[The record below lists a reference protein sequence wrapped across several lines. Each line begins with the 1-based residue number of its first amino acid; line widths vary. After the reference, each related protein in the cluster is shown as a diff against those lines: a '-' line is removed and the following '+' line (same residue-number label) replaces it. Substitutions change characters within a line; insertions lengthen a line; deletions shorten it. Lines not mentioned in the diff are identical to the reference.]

1 MKILY
6 LSCHAVLEY
15 DELRILNDL
24 GYDVTSIGG
33 YINPKSPHVDTRPP
47 LMIDSN
53 KDREHKIHQLFEI
66 NKKNGVPLEKC
77 SYTLNKEVVDDYDV
91 IYVMHNLEWL
101 DINWKVIKNKIVVL
115 RTFLNLGD
123 TELRIQKYVKEGLK
137 VLRCSPMEREIENYA
152 GEHGIIRFLKY
163 ECDFKPRNILHD
175 QVITFGQSV
184 KQRGS
189 WCGSELIESLSKEL
203 PFKIFG
209 PENHEYKFWG
219 GRLSYEDQLIQLAT
233 NSCYF
238 FTGTFPAQY
247 TLSFVEALM
256 TGIPIVSMGK
266 NLSQSIVSKYPFEV
280 PYILDEIEGFY
291 GDNVTDIKSKLQVL
305 LADRKLNEE
314 MSVREISLGKKLFS
328 AEQNMY
334 LWKDFFNSL

>member
-1 MKILY
+1 
-6 LSCHAVLEY
+6 
-15 DELRILNDL
+15 
-24 GYDVTSIGG
+24 
-33 YINPKSPHVDTRPP
+33 
-47 LMIDSN
+47 MIDSN
-53 KDREHKIHQLFEI
+53 KDREHKINQLFET
-66 NKKNGVPLEKC
+66 NKKNGIPLEKC
-77 SYTLNKEVVDDYDV
+77 SYTLNKEVVDDYDI

-101 DINWKVIKNKIVVL
+101 DINWQIIKNKIVVL

-175 QVITFGQSV
+175 KVITFGQSV

-189 WCGSELIESLSKEL
+189 WCGSELIESISKEL
-203 PFKIFG
+203 PFTIFG
-209 PENHEYKFWG
+209 PANDEYKFWG

-247 TLSFVEALM
+247 TLSFIEALM

-280 PYILDEIEGFY
+280 PYILDEIGGFY
-291 GDNVTDIKSKLQVL
+291 GDDITDIKNKLQIL
-305 LADRKLNEE
+305 LDDRKLNQE
-314 MSVREISLGKKLFS
+314 MSIKEISLGKKLFS

>member
-6 LSCHAVLEY
+6 LSCHVVLEY

-33 YINPKSPHVDTRPP
+33 YINPRTPHVDTRPP
-47 LMIDSN
+47 LLIDTN
-53 KDREHKIHQLFEI
+53 KDREQKIHNLFET
-66 NKKNGVPLEKC
+66 NRKKRIPLEKC
-77 SYTLNKEVVDDYDV
+77 SYTLTKEVVDDYDI

-101 DINWKVIKNKIVVL
+101 DINWEVIKNKIVVL

-123 TELRIQKYVKEGLK
+123 TESRIQKYVKQGLK

-163 ECDFKPRNILHD
+163 ESDFKPRNILHD
-175 QVITFGQSV
+175 KVITFGQSV

-189 WCGSELIESLSKEL
+189 WCGAELIESLSKEL
-203 PFKIFG
+203 PFTIFG
-209 PENHEYKFWG
+209 PSNDEYKFWG

-256 TGIPIVSMGK
+256 TGIPIVSIGK

-280 PYILDEIEGFY
+280 PYILDEIDGYY
-291 GDNVTDIKSKLQVL
+291 GDDIIDIKNKLRL
-305 LADRKLNEE
+305 LIDDRKLNEE
-314 MSVREISLGKKLFS
+314 MSIKEISLGKKLFS

>member
-24 GYDVTSIGG
+24 GYDVTSVGG

-47 LMIDSN
+47 LTIDSN
-53 KDREHKIHQLFEI
+53 KDREHKINKLFET
-66 NKKNGVPLEKC
+66 NKSKGIPLEKC
-77 SYTLNKEVVDDYDV
+77 SYTLTKEVVDDYDI

-101 DINWKVIKNKIVVL
+101 DINWPIIKNKIVVL
-115 RTFLNLGD
+115 RTFLNLGG
-123 TELRIQKYVKEGLK
+123 TELHIQKYVNQGLK

-152 GEHGIIRFLKY
+152 GEDGIIRFLKY

-189 WCGSELIESLSKEL
+189 WCGAELIEGLSKEL
-203 PFKIFG
+203 PFTIFG
-209 PENHEYKFWG
+209 PANDEYKFWG

-280 PYILDEIEGFY
+280 PYILDEIGGFY
-291 GDNVTDIKSKLQVL
+291 GDDLTDIKNKLQVL
-305 LADRKLNEE
+305 LDDRKLNEE
-314 MSVREISLGKKLFS
+314 ISIKEISLGKKLFS
-328 AEQNMY
+328 AERNMC

>member
-1 MKILY
+1 
-6 LSCHAVLEY
+6 
-15 DELRILNDL
+15 
-24 GYDVTSIGG
+24 
-33 YINPKSPHVDTRPP
+33 
-47 LMIDSN
+47 
-53 KDREHKIHQLFEI
+53 
-66 NKKNGVPLEKC
+66 
-77 SYTLNKEVVDDYDV
+77 
-91 IYVMHNLEWL
+91 
-101 DINWKVIKNKIVVL
+101 
-115 RTFLNLGD
+115 
-123 TELRIQKYVKEGLK
+123 VKEGLK

-184 KQRGS
+184 KKRGS

-203 PFKIFG
+203 PFTIFG

-219 GRLSYEDQLIQLAT
+219 GRLSYEDQLIQLST

-291 GDNVTDIKSKLQVL
+291 GDDVTDIKNKLQIL
-305 LADRKLNEE
+305 IDDRKLNEE
-314 MSVREISLGKKLFS
+314 MSIKEISLGKKLFS

>member
-24 GYDVTSIGG
+24 GYDVTSVGG
-33 YINPKSPHVDTRPP
+33 YIHPKSPHVDTRPP
-47 LMIDSN
+47 LIIDSN
-53 KDREHKIHQLFEI
+53 KDREHKINKLFET
-66 NKKNGVPLEKC
+66 NKSKGIPLEKC
-77 SYTLNKEVVDDYDV
+77 SYTLTKEVVDDYDI

-101 DINWKVIKNKIVVL
+101 DINWEIIKNKIVVL

-123 TELRIQKYVKEGLK
+123 TELHIQKYVKQGLK
-137 VLRCSPMEREIENYA
+137 VLRCSPLEREIENYA
-152 GEHGIIRFLKY
+152 GEDGIIRFLKY

-189 WCGSELIESLSKEL
+189 WCGAELIEGLSNEL
-203 PFKIFG
+203 PFTIFG
-209 PENHEYKFWG
+209 PANDEYKFWG

-247 TLSFVEALM
+247 TLSFIEALM

-291 GDNVTDIKSKLQVL
+291 GDDLTDIKNKLQVL
-305 LADRKLNEE
+305 LDDRKLNEE
-314 MSVREISLGKKLFS
+314 MSIKEISLGKKLFS
-328 AEQNMY
+328 AERNMY
-334 LWKDFFNSL
+334 LWKDFFNNL

>member
-6 LSCHAVLEY
+6 LSCHVVLEY

-33 YINPKSPHVDTRPP
+33 YINPKTPHVDTRPP
-47 LMIDSN
+47 LQIDSN
-53 KDREHKIHQLFEI
+53 KDRELKIHNLFETNRGKRI
-66 NKKNGVPLEKC
+66 PLEKC
-77 SYTLNKEVVDDYDV
+77 SYTLTKEIVDDYDI

-101 DINWKVIKNKIVVL
+101 DINWEIIKNKIVVL

-123 TELRIQKYVKEGLK
+123 TELRIQNYIEKGLK

-163 ECDFKPRNILHD
+163 ESDFKPRNILHNK
-175 QVITFGQSV
+175 VITFGQSV

-189 WCGSELIESLSKEL
+189 WCGAELIEGLSKEL
-203 PFKIFG
+203 PLTIFG
-209 PENHEYKFWG
+209 PANDEYKFWG

-280 PYILDEIEGFY
+280 PYMLDEIDGFY
-291 GDNVTDIKSKLQVL
+291 GDSLVDIKNKLQL
-305 LADRKLNEE
+305 LLDDRKLNEE
-314 MSVREISLGKKLFS
+314 MSLKQISLGKKLFS

>member
-1 MKILY
+1 M
-6 LSCHAVLEY
+6 SCHIVLEY

-47 LMIDSN
+47 LQIDTN
-53 KDREHKIHQLFEI
+53 KDREQKIHNLFETNRKTGI
-66 NKKNGVPLEKC
+66 PLEKC
-77 SYTLNKEVVDDYDV
+77 SYTLTKEIVDDYDI
-91 IYVMHNLEWL
+91 IYIMHNLEWL
-101 DINWKVIKNKIVVL
+101 DINWEIIKNKIVVL

-123 TELRIQKYVKEGLK
+123 TELRIQNYIKKGLK

-163 ECDFKPRNILHD
+163 ESDFKPRNILHNK
-175 QVITFGQSV
+175 VITFGQSV

-189 WCGSELIESLSKEL
+189 WCGAELIEGLSKEL
-203 PFKIFG
+203 PLTIFG
-209 PENHEYKFWG
+209 PANDEYKFWG

-280 PYILDEIEGFY
+280 PYMLDEIDGFY
-291 GDNVTDIKSKLQVL
+291 GDSLVDIKNKLQL
-305 LADRKLNEE
+305 LLDDRKLNEE
-314 MSVREISLGKKLFS
+314 MSIKEISLGKKLFS
-328 AEQNMY
+328 AERNMY

>member
-6 LSCHAVLEY
+6 LSCHVVLEY

-33 YINPKSPHVDTRPP
+33 YINPKTPHVDTRPP
-47 LMIDSN
+47 LQIDSN
-53 KDREHKIHQLFEI
+53 KDRELKIHNLFETNRGKRI
-66 NKKNGVPLEKC
+66 PLEKC
-77 SYTLNKEVVDDYDV
+77 SYTLTKEIVDDYDI

-101 DINWKVIKNKIVVL
+101 DINWEIIKNKIVVL

-123 TELRIQKYVKEGLK
+123 TELRIQNYIKKGLK
-137 VLRCSPMEREIENYA
+137 VLRCSPIEREIENYA

-163 ECDFKPRNILHD
+163 ESDFKPRNILHNK
-175 QVITFGQSV
+175 VITFGQSV

-189 WCGSELIESLSKEL
+189 WCGAELIEGLSKEL
-203 PFKIFG
+203 PFTIFG
-209 PENHEYKFWG
+209 PANDEYKFWG

-266 NLSQSIVSKYPFEV
+266 KLSQSIVSKYPFEV
-280 PYILDEIEGFY
+280 PYMLDEIDGFY
-291 GDNVTDIKSKLQVL
+291 GDSLVDIKNKLQL
-305 LADRKLNEE
+305 LLDDRKLNEE
-314 MSVREISLGKKLFS
+314 MSLKEISLGKKLFS